1 MKEKVQAHHARWL
14 MSNKCM
20 YIVQQ
25 LVAKGLKMEME
36 DTLCSEGQTL
46 KQFHQIIERVR
57 QLLQN

>member
-1 MKEKVQAHHARWL
+1 MLIDSCPTNACTL
-14 MSNKCM
+14 

-25 LVAKGLKMEME
+25 LVAEGLKIEME
-36 DTLCSEGQTL
+36 VILCSEGQTL

>member
-1 MKEKVQAHHARWL
+1 MLVDSRPPNACTL
-14 MSNKCM
+14 
-20 YIVQQ
+20 YVQQ
-25 LVAKGLKMEME
+25 LVVKGLQMEME

>member
-1 MKEKVQAHHARWL
+1 MLVDSRQPNACTL
-14 MSNKCM
+14 
-20 YIVQQ
+20 YVQQ